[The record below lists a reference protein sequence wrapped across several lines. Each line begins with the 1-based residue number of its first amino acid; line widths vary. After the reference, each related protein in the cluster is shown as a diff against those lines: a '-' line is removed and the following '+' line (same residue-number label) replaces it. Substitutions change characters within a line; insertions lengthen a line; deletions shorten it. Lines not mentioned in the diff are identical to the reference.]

1 MITPKT
7 QAVVKLLNNLIE
19 EAVKD
24 GADAGGAYHQNLEG
38 LSIAANNLLYSLGL
52 SNDYD
57 VINTTNFFDWS
68 LIKIVENK
76 HSFKI
81 EEL

>member
-52 SNDYD
+52 SNDYN

>member
-52 SNDYD
+52 SNDYN

-76 HSFKI
+76 HSFKF

>member
-52 SNDYD
+52 SNDYN

-81 EEL
+81 EGL